1 MFIEPVFG
9 KKFFGREQVLATLH
23 KRVTAMKGG
32 YRQNVALTGPML
44 AGKSSILRHFLKSV
58 KDSDVIPIYIEL
70 AGEDYNVFCMR
81 YMATLMRSNRPAA
94 DVMDILT
101 ESKEASNTAFDN
113 AKGEEPCPCGS
124 QMVYKECHGWKR
136 PGRKKR
142 RRGHYQAQPR
152 PPV

>member
-32 YRQNVALTGPML
+32 YRQNIALTGPML

-70 AGEDYNVFCMR
+70 AGEDYNIFCTR
-81 YMATLMRSNRPAA
+81 YMATLLFEYLTIHSSQRLSAA
-94 DVMDILT
+94 AEFSVDR
-101 ESKEASNTAFDN
+101 KE
-113 AKGEEPCPCGS
+113 E
-124 QMVYKECHGWKR
+124 
-136 PGRKKR
+136 
-142 RRGHYQAQPR
+142 
-152 PPV
+152 